1 MANLDWVSFFSMP
14 SIDNLVESTDY
25 LILLVLL
32 KSPILAFIGYKLSK
46 RKPKIFKNYQ
56 LEKQRVTWYLI
67 SCRGKS
73 WLRQLVAIL
82 QVQIAIGQQNPQEM
96 MMKN

>member
-1 MANLDWVSFFSMP
+1 MGHLGWVSFFNMSCV
-14 SIDNLVESTDY
+14 DNLVESSDY

-46 RKPKIFKNYQ
+46 RKPKIFTNYP
-56 LEKQRVTWYLI
+56 LRKQRVTWYLI
-67 SCRGKS
+67 NCGSKS
-73 WLRQLVAIL
+73 WQRQLVAIL
-82 QVQIAIGQQNPQEM
+82 KVQIAIGPQNPQEM

>member
-1 MANLDWVSFFSMP
+1 MAHLVWVSFFSMP
-14 SIDNLVESTDY
+14 STDNIMEFTDY

-56 LEKQRVTWYLI
+56 LQKQRVTWYLI
-67 SCRGKS
+67 SYRGKS
-73 WLRQLVAIL
+73 WQRQLVAIL
-82 QVQIAIGQQNPQEM
+82 KVQIY
-96 MMKN
+96 KNIYN

>member
-1 MANLDWVSFFSMP
+1 MP
-14 SIDNLVESTDY
+14 SIGSLVESTDY

-32 KSPILAFIGYKLSK
+32 KSPILALIGYKLSK
-46 RKPKIFKNYQ
+46 SKPKIFKNHRLQ
-56 LEKQRVTWYLI
+56 KQSVTWYLI